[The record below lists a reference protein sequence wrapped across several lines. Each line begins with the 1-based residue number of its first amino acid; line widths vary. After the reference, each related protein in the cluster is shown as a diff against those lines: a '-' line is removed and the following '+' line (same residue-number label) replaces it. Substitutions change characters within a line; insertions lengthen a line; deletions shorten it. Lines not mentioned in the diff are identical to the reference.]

1 MSALAEHAVSPF
13 YSFIKSGG
21 VRALIRGLGIMRRLL
36 PLSTLLV
43 VAAGLW
49 AFPLHA
55 SANSSSGCENDPP
68 DACKTVQV
76 DSGGALT
83 SPSTTGTVTFYGG
96 TGGAGLS
103 ASTTYNVVD
112 AIEGLPNHNFADGS
126 YTLTWG
132 TCTDGSATGATY
144 TVVSGG
150 SYPLTLPTTSPSPTG
165 VTIKTGTD
173 GGFSCAYT
181 LAYPSGS
188 IPTGSVSVKNDF
200 WVVNVSGTRAT
211 QTASESVKPGVG
223 PPVPEVPLAI
233 LIPAGMLLLGA
244 GYILIRRR
252 QTPAT
257 AS

>member
-1 MSALAEHAVSPF
+1 
-13 YSFIKSGG
+13 
-21 VRALIRGLGIMRRLL
+21 MRRLL
-36 PLSTLLV
+36 PFSTLLV

-55 SANSSSGCENDPP
+55 SANSDSGCANAPP
-68 DACKTVQV
+68 EACKTVQI
-76 DSGGALT
+76 DSSGALT

-96 TGGAGLS
+96 AGGAGLS
-103 ASTTYNVVD
+103 ASTTYRVVD
-112 AIEGLPNHNFADGS
+112 ALEGVPVHLFADGS

-132 TCTDGSATGATY
+132 TCTDGTATGATY

-150 SYPLTLPTTSPSPTG
+150 SYPSTPPTTSPSPTG
-165 VTIKTGTD
+165 VTITTGTD
-173 GGFSCAYT
+173 SGFSCAYT

-200 WVVNVSGTRAT
+200 WVISGTTVET
-211 QTASESVKPGVG
+211 QTASKSVAPGGG
-223 PPVPEVPLAI
+223 PPVPEVPFAI